1 MNEMITIN
9 PSPALTFAK
18 LKMNGD
24 RILLNTGDLNKQNVI
39 VTVSGRHSRGGTLYE
54 EPIPAGTGGEDL
66 DRLLSFDRRILTAE
80 GDIHVNSVFI
90 GPGSCGMIVRI
101 ARGTSARIVEITRG
115 GGDYTAVRSAL
126 YLLEEGASLTLV
138 QVQQLDKRT
147 LYIDDLRARLA
158 ENAQLKVTRLDLG
171 GAVSYQSSKV
181 LLEGKNADYAAHG
194 NFLLNGD
201 QRLDI
206 NMIAEHI
213 APNTVSDMHSDGVL
227 LDRASK
233 IFRGSLDFKSG
244 CKGSK
249 GSENED
255 VMLLS
260 DGADNQSMPIILCG
274 EEDVEG
280 NHGATVGR
288 VSDDTLYYLASRGF
302 DEEKA
307 YKMIVRSRMN
317 ATIACIPDADLRDEL
332 EKTVDEVLA

>member
-1 MNEMITIN
+1 MKDMITVN

-24 RILLNTGDLNKQNVI
+24 QVLLDTDALQKQNVI
-39 VTVSGRHSRGGTLYE
+39 VTVSGNHSRGSGLYE
-54 EPIPAGTGGEDL
+54 AQIPTGAAGEDL
-66 DRLLSFDRRILTAE
+66 DRILSFDRRILTAE
-80 GDIHVNSVFI
+80 GDINVNTVFI
-90 GPGSCGMIVRI
+90 GPGSCGMVVRI
-101 ARGTSARIVEITRG
+101 AAGTSARIVELTRG
-115 GGDYTAVRSAL
+115 GGDYPAVRSTL
-126 YLLEEGASLTLV
+126 YLLEKSASLDLI

-147 LYIDDLRARLA
+147 LYIDDLRAKLDEDAR
-158 ENAQLKVTRLDLG
+158 LKVTRLDLG
-171 GAVSYQSSKV
+171 SAASYQSSKV
-181 LLEGKNADYAAHG
+181 LLEGKNADYVGHG
-194 NFLLNGD
+194 NFLLNGG

-213 APNTVSDMHSDGVL
+213 APNTVSDMRSDGVL
-227 LDRASK
+227 LDCASK
-233 IFRGSLDFKSG
+233 IFRGTLDFKSG
-244 CKGSK
+244 CKGAK

-288 VSDDTLYYLASRGF
+288 VSDDALYYLASRGF

-317 ATIACIPDADLRDEL
+317 ATIACIPDAGLREEL
-332 EKTVDEVLA
+332 GKTVDEVLA

>member
-1 MNEMITIN
+1 MKDMITVN

-24 RILLNTGDLNKQNVI
+24 QVLLDTDALQKQNVI
-39 VTVSGRHSRGGTLYE
+39 VTVSGNHSRGSGLYE
-54 EPIPAGTGGEDL
+54 AQIPTGAAGEDL
-66 DRLLSFDRRILTAE
+66 DRILSFDRRILTAE
-80 GDIHVNSVFI
+80 GDINVNTVFI
-90 GPGSCGMIVRI
+90 GPGSCGMVVRI
-101 ARGTSARIVEITRG
+101 AAGTSARIVELTRG
-115 GGDYTAVRSAL
+115 GGDYPAVRSTL
-126 YLLEEGASLTLV
+126 YLLEKSASLDLI
-138 QVQQLDKRT
+138 QIQQLDKRT
-147 LYIDDLRARLA
+147 LYIDDLRAKLDEDAR
-158 ENAQLKVTRLDLG
+158 LKVTRLDLG
-171 GAVSYQSSKV
+171 SAASYQSSKV
-181 LLEGKNADYAAHG
+181 LLEGKNADYVGHG
-194 NFLLNGD
+194 NFLLNGG

-213 APNTVSDMHSDGVL
+213 APNTVSDMRSDGVL
-227 LDRASK
+227 LDCASK
-233 IFRGSLDFKSG
+233 IFRGTLDFKSG
-244 CKGSK
+244 CKGAK

-288 VSDDTLYYLASRGF
+288 VSDDALYYLASRGF

-317 ATIACIPDADLRDEL
+317 ATIACIPDAGLREEL
-332 EKTVDEVLA
+332 GKTVDEVLA

>member
-1 MNEMITIN
+1 MKDMITVN

-24 RILLNTGDLNKQNVI
+24 QVLLDTDALQKQNVI
-39 VTVSGRHSRGGTLYE
+39 VTVSGNHSRGSGLYE
-54 EPIPAGTGGEDL
+54 AQIPTGAAGEDL
-66 DRLLSFDRRILTAE
+66 DRILSFDRRILTAE
-80 GDIHVNSVFI
+80 GDINVNTVFI
-90 GPGSCGMIVRI
+90 GPGSCGMVVRI
-101 ARGTSARIVEITRG
+101 AAGTSARIVELTRG
-115 GGDYTAVRSAL
+115 GGDYPAVRSTL
-126 YLLEEGASLTLV
+126 YLLEKSASLDLI
-138 QVQQLDKRT
+138 QIQQLDKRT
-147 LYIDDLRARLA
+147 LYIDDLRAKLDKDAR
-158 ENAQLKVTRLDLG
+158 LKVTRLDLG
-171 GAVSYQSSKV
+171 SAASYQSSKV
-181 LLEGKNADYAAHG
+181 LLEGKNADYVGHG
-194 NFLLNGD
+194 NFLLNGG

-213 APNTVSDMHSDGVL
+213 APNTVSDMRSDGVL
-227 LDRASK
+227 LDCASK
-233 IFRGSLDFKSG
+233 IFRGTLDFKSG
-244 CKGSK
+244 CKGAK

-288 VSDDTLYYLASRGF
+288 VSDDALYYLASRGF

-317 ATIACIPDADLRDEL
+317 ATIACIPDAGLREEL
-332 EKTVDEVLA
+332 GKTVDEVLA

>member
-1 MNEMITIN
+1 MKEIITVN

-24 RILLNTGDLNKQNVI
+24 QVFMETGALKKQNVI
-39 VTVSGRHSRGGTLYE
+39 VTVAGNHTRDDRLYQE
-54 EPIPAGTGGEDL
+54 QIPVGAAGEDI
-66 DRLLSFDRRILTAE
+66 DRSLSFDRRILTAE
-80 GDIHVNSVFI
+80 GDININTVFI
-90 GPGSCGMIVRI
+90 GPASCGMIVRI

-115 GGDYTAVRSAL
+115 GGDYTAIRSTL
-126 YLLEEGASLTLV
+126 YLVEKGASLTLV
-138 QVQQLDKRT
+138 QVQQLDKHT
-147 LYIDDLRARLA
+147 LYIDDLRAKL
-158 ENAQLKVTRLDLG
+158 EEDAQLKVTRLDLG
-171 GAVSYQSSKV
+171 SAVSYQSSKV
-181 LLEGKNADYAAHG
+181 LLEGKNANYVGHG
-194 NFLLNGD
+194 NFLLNGN

-213 APNTVSDMHSDGVL
+213 APNTVSDMRSDGVL

-233 IFRGSLDFKSG
+233 IFRGTLDFKSG
-244 CKGSK
+244 CKGAK

-260 DGADNQSMPIILCG
+260 DGTDNQSMPIILCS

-288 VSDDTLYYLASRGF
+288 ISDDALNYLASRGF

-317 ATIACIPDADLRDEL
+317 ATIACVPDAGLRDEL